1 MSILNRFFGLMLLT
15 GTSLFAV
22 DAGAQGGGCTM
33 PDPPVFRA
41 TGHILDFADLSANGK
56 TLVQDFESFG
66 AAGVEPLL
74 NLDVPEMVFEFS
86 SGTRQVDTRNSE
98 KRYLD
103 PDHPGGQPN
112 VPQSAWK
119 RVNCVVVYDL
129 LLMSVAKTD
138 ELVGQGQSLVIVALV
153 GTDLHIRI
161 FDPSGEKV
169 IDKVEKELVDREITV
184 TAFKQQLNPLP
195 DASTLLHAEKQKIIK
210 NATSIADHTQGAV
223 PFEASRP
230 DRQLPGATFR
240 TMPNVELPKQIR
252 ATFVKTAR
260 SIFPDQVDIAGQTKT
275 IDSFASP
282 PGTNMLR
289 TVFRNLSDTQGGEM
303 LNTLPSTKKAPYN
316 LHDGDPQAVRIN
328 PESPIDDL
336 RYILETLY
344 ETVAAK
350 PYRELL
356 TRPDRINFQDL
367 VNDAEDAA
375 DRVKVAKRLVDHHL
389 QWGVDII
396 EGNRKST
403 SKVPGD
409 RAYRGFALLNH
420 SGQNRVKRVMPVY
433 DTDGTV
439 VGGEVTV
446 RQIWYGGRIQS
457 DTMFFDFGWNKVGPK
472 VDDYANCGGGDG
484 QPSQAAC
491 ENAPPIPPNK
501 PWTIHYEVH
510 VLNRGSDD
518 FSPMTMQ
525 FDCPAKLDIDG
536 QPQGCPGPNV
546 ALPSGRPD
554 WVNGPLYASL
564 DQSFFP
570 MEDGTKVSLSVK
582 MAPPQYF
589 NLTYT
594 WGWRVHPPRAQAV
607 ENGQKV
613 IPPPLGA
620 SQCEQAGYDSE
631 ACRNTPMMFCHPL
644 RAGIIDHERFAFE
657 GFPDVSLPPTPEAL
671 QAVGLA
677 TPDAAQFD
685 ACLKGF
691 KKVVKGMCED
701 NNTLPICEAVGF
713 PTIDDEKLGPAM
725 INQRLGALKSF
736 FPKPDP
742 PLTTEREKMDFA
754 ISKIS
759 DLAPAKRMWRA
770 FHLMQEQAS
779 KRSGRNSPK
788 RWISLLLDARNA
800 YLDWLDRTN
809 LPSGLKPD
817 QTTDLTLL
825 FVNNTTYGELREGG
839 FVTYPDWRRRGD
851 FVRITLLNGDYFPHG
866 YLNVDF
872 GGTRGWENI
881 WQSTIKTAGSGPW
894 FTFGRFHAK
903 FNTVPGSIAVDAATK
918 QLAGVEDGGFAAP
931 ASVTPGAHRLMIQ
944 FNFEPTPRLRFYQF
958 DPLHHDAAIYSLH

>member
-1 MSILNRFFGLMLLT
+1 M
-15 GTSLFAV
+15 
-22 DAGAQGGGCTM
+22 
-33 PDPPVFRA
+33 
-41 TGHILDFADLSANGK
+41 
-56 TLVQDFESFG
+56 
-66 AAGVEPLL
+66 
-74 NLDVPEMVFEFS
+74 
-86 SGTRQVDTRNSE
+86 
-98 KRYLD
+98 
-103 PDHPGGQPN
+103 
-112 VPQSAWK
+112 
-119 RVNCVVVYDL
+119 
-129 LLMSVAKTD
+129 
-138 ELVGQGQSLVIVALV
+138 
-153 GTDLHIRI
+153 
-161 FDPSGEKV
+161 
-169 IDKVEKELVDREITV
+169 
-184 TAFKQQLNPLP
+184 
-195 DASTLLHAEKQKIIK
+195 
-210 NATSIADHTQGAV
+210 

-240 TMPNVELPKQIR
+240 TMPNVDPPAQIR
-252 ATFVKTAR
+252 ATFVKPAR
-260 SIFPDQVDIAGQTKT
+260 SIFPDQVDVAGQTTT
-275 IDSFASP
+275 IDSFANP
-282 PGTNMLR
+282 PGTNMLP
-289 TVFRNLSDTQGGEM
+289 TVFRNLSDTQGGGM

-344 ETVAAK
+344 ETIAAK

-356 TRPDRINFQDL
+356 TRPDRISFQDL

-389 QWGVDII
+389 QWGLDII
-396 EGNRKST
+396 EGNGKPG

-433 DTDGTV
+433 DADGTV

-457 DTMFFDFGWNKVGPK
+457 DTMFFDFGWEKVGPD
-472 VDDYANCGGGDG
+472 VDDYANCGDDG
-484 QPSQAAC
+484 QPSQEVCA
-491 ENAPPIPPNK
+491 NAPAIPPNK
-501 PWTIHYEVH
+501 PWTIHYEIH

-536 QPQGCPGPNV
+536 QPQGCPGPNA
-546 ALPSGRPD
+546 ALPSGSID
-554 WVNGPLYASL
+554 WINGPLYASL

-570 MEDGTKVSLSVK
+570 MEDGTRLSLSVK

-607 ENGQKV
+607 ENGQKLV
-613 IPPPLGA
+613 PPGVP
-620 SQCEQAGYDSE
+620 SE
-631 ACRNTPMMFCHPL
+631 MMFCHPL
-644 RAGIIDHERFAFE
+644 RAGIIDHERFAFQ
-657 GFPDVSLPPTPEAL
+657 GFPGPDSVDAPPPPEMV
-671 QAVGLA
+671 QAMGLA
-677 TPDAAQFD
+677 TPDAAQFE
-685 ACLKGF
+685 ACLDGF
-691 KKVVKGMCED
+691 KKVMGQDKTGLD
-701 NNTLPICEAVGF
+701 
-713 PTIDDEKLGPAM
+713 M
-725 INQRLGALKSF
+725 INLRLGVLNRF
-736 FPKPDP
+736 FPKPAQ
-742 PLTTEREKMDFA
+742 PLTTEREKLDFA

-770 FHLMQEQAS
+770 FRLMQEEVS
-779 KRSGRNSPK
+779 NPSGQDAAK
-788 RWISLLLDARNA
+788 RWINLLLDARNA
-800 YLDWLDRTN
+800 YLDWLDRTH

-817 QTTDLTLL
+817 QMTDLTLL

-851 FVRITLLNGDYFPHG
+851 FARITLLNGDYFPHG

-881 WQSTIKTAGSGPW
+881 WQSTIKNAGSGPW

-918 QLAGVEDGGFAAP
+918 QPATVDDGGFAAP
-931 ASVTPGAHRLMIQ
+931 VSVTPGAHRLKIQ
-944 FNFEPTPRLRFYQF
+944 FNFEPSPRLRFYQF